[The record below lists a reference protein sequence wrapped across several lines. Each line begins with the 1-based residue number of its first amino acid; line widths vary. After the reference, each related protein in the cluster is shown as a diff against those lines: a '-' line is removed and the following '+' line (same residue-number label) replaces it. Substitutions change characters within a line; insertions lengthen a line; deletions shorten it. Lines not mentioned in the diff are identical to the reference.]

1 MNMKFDLEVLESL
14 TDKELTDIAYI
25 KAAKVDTPRYTA
37 DLLYTLV
44 KRIIDNKHSNE
55 ALSAILP
62 GLKVITD
69 CVEKTLEGYLDA

>member
-1 MNMKFDLEVLESL
+1 MKMKFDLEVLESL
-14 TDKELTDIAYI
+14 TDKELTDIAYT
-25 KAAKVDTPRYTA
+25 KAANVDTPRYTG
-37 DLLYTLV
+37 DLLYALI

-69 CVEKTLEGYLDA
+69 CVEKTLDGDLDA